1 MSLNWESHIYQTDF
15 LVGVIFIIAALI
27 TLLFPP
33 RKINS
38 FYGYRTRRSMQSQD
52 RWEFAQK
59 YSSIKILI
67 GGIALTLFAYLG
79 LLINLREG
87 IEVIV
92 GILAAVI
99 SIGIP
104 IYLTEKAIKNK
115 FKVEK
120 DS

>member
-1 MSLNWESHIYQTDF
+1 MPLNWDSPIYQTDI
-15 LVGVIFIIAALI
+15 LVGIIFIIAALI

-38 FYGYRTRRSMQSQD
+38 LYGYRTRRSMQSED

-67 GGIALTLFAYLG
+67 GGIVLTLFAYLG
-79 LLINLREG
+79 VLINLRDG
-87 IEVIV
+87 IEVII

-104 IYLTEKAIKNK
+104 IYMTEKAIKNK
-115 FKVEK
+115 FKIEK
-120 DS
+120 DN